1 MDKVY
6 ITAYIMKELIKRI
19 IAIVMILFT
28 LWAVVSYGEILT
40 KNVRENPQY
49 NKWNLFIFTEEL
61 AQK

>member
-1 MDKVY
+1 
-6 ITAYIMKELIKRI
+6 MKELIKRI
-19 IAIVMILFT
+19 LAVIMIIFT

>member
-1 MDKVY
+1 MDKIY

-19 IAIVMILFT
+19 LAIILILFT
-28 LWAVVSYGEILT
+28 LWFVVSYGEILA

-61 AQK
+61 AQR